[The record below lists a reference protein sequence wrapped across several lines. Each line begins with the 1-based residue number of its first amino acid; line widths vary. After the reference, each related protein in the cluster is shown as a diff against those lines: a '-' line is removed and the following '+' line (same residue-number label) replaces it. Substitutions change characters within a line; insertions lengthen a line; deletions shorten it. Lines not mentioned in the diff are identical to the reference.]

1 MRIVKPGV
9 LALVLVLTSLLAGC
23 GFQLRGTADLPFNT
37 IYVPPA
43 NQPGVAL
50 DLRRN
55 IQAGTRT
62 TVVDDPKAAEAV
74 IEFTEESRN
83 KAILSLTGGGKVSE
97 FELQYRLSFRVRDQ
111 KGGEFVPSTS
121 LFLKRSVTFSD
132 SDILAKETEDR
143 LIYRTMEADMVN
155 LIMRRLEVAQRPKP
169 EAR

>member
-1 MRIVKPGV
+1 MRAII
-9 LALVLVLTSLLAGC
+9 ALVFALLLAGC
-23 GFQLRGTADLPFNT
+23 GFQLRGTADLPFKT
-37 IYVPPA
+37 IYIPPA

-55 IQAGTRT
+55 IQVGTRT
-62 TVVDDPKAAEAV
+62 TVVDDPKMAEAV

-83 KAILSLTGGGKVSE
+83 KVILSLTAGGKVSE
-97 FELQYRLSFRVRDQ
+97 FELQYRVSFRVRDQ

-143 LIYRTMEADMVN
+143 LIYRSMESDMVQQI
-155 LIMRRLEVAQRPKP
+155 LRRLEAAQPARP
-169 EAR
+169 AGG